1 MPTDIKLDQQGGNWL
16 ILEGSVLKTTAA
28 DLMLDSPAR
37 RRGGPSPHRRALV
50 HDAQDG
56 LTINF
61 AGDYPGGVTVTGN
74 LAVTGDLNLAGTAL
88 SGTIASLQS
97 AIASL
102 QTALASI
109 ETAIEGTGRRLDT
122 LERTVASL
130 VELVG
135 AAVIPRWR
143 TRTEVNEGD
152 DMGILYQSADQLG
165 LVIEYE
171 IDQLNPNFGHEE
183 VISITPPPGT
193 VVMRGSTVVVRIN
206 LEG

>member
-37 RRGGPSPHRRALV
+37 RRGGSSPHRRALV

-74 LAVTGDLNLAGTAL
+74 LAVTGDLKLAGTAL
-88 SGTIASLQS
+88 GATIASLQS
-97 AIASL
+97 A
-102 QTALASI
+102 LASI
-109 ETAIEGTGRRLDT
+109 QTTIGEMAPRVDT
-122 LERTVASL
+122 LERTVASV
-130 VELVG
+130 VELIG
-135 AAVIPRWR
+135 AVIIPPWR
-143 TRTEVNEGD
+143 TRTEVEQGD
-152 DMGILYQSADQLG
+152 DMGIWVESAEQLG
-165 LVIEYE
+165 LAIQYE
-171 IDQLNPNFGHEE
+171 IDQLNPNFGHED
-183 VISITPPPGT
+183 VISITPPAGS
-193 VVMRGSTVVVRIN
+193 VVMRGSSVVVRIN

>member
-37 RRGGPSPHRRALV
+37 RRGGTSPHRRALV

-74 LAVTGDLNLAGTAL
+74 LAVTGDLALAGTAL
-88 SGTIASLQS
+88 SATIASLQ
-97 AIASL
+97 A
-102 QTALASI
+102 ALASI
-109 ETAIEGTGRRLDT
+109 QRTVGEAGPRLDA
-122 LERTVASL
+122 LENTVASL

-135 AAVIPRWR
+135 AAVIPAWR
-143 TRTEVNEGD
+143 TRTEVEEGD
-152 DMGILYQSADQLG
+152 DMGILYQSAGQLG
-165 LVIEYE
+165 LVVQYE
-171 IDQLNPNFGHEE
+171 IDQLNPNFGHED

-193 VVMRGSTVVVRIN
+193 LVMRGSTVVVRIN

>member
-135 AAVIPRWR
+135 AAVIPPWR

-183 VISITPPPGT
+183 VISIAPPPGT

>member
-1 MPTDIKLDQQGGNWL
+1 
-16 ILEGSVLKTTAA
+16 
-28 DLMLDSPAR
+28 
-37 RRGGPSPHRRALV
+37 
-50 HDAQDG
+50 
-56 LTINF
+56 
-61 AGDYPGGVTVTGN
+61 
-74 LAVTGDLNLAGTAL
+74 
-88 SGTIASLQS
+88 
-97 AIASL
+97 
-102 QTALASI
+102 
-109 ETAIEGTGRRLDT
+109 
-122 LERTVASL
+122 

-135 AAVIPRWR
+135 AAVIPPWR

>member
-37 RRGGPSPHRRALV
+37 RRGGASPHRRALV
-50 HDAQDG
+50 HDFQDG

-88 SGTIASLQS
+88 SATIASLQS
-97 AIASL
+97 ALAAIQRTVG
-102 QTALASI
+102 QT
-109 ETAIEGTGRRLDT
+109 EPRVDT
-122 LERTVASL
+122 LESTVASL
-130 VELVG
+130 VDLVG
-135 AAVIPRWR
+135 AAVIPPWR
-143 TRTEVNEGD
+143 TRTEINEGD
-152 DMGILYQSADQLG
+152 DMGILYRSAEQLG

-171 IDQLNPNFGHEE
+171 IDQLNPNFGHED